1 MSKEPKHQT
10 IPATAITTITDS
22 TAISDIGDRH
32 HPALT
37 RANDDA
43 TLIGWW
49 LRRFTSTHTL
59 RAYRADLETFAQVV
73 KRPLR
78 ACVADDM
85 VALDVWLRD
94 NVSNARRQRVV
105 AVVKSLFRF
114 AQETGYHGVNPAMA
128 IRVPKPTE
136 TLHERILAEDET
148 LTMLT
153 MTKDVRHRALLT
165 LIYAGGL
172 RAGEVCSL
180 RWGNLIPRQ
189 DGKAQLAVTG
199 KGNKT
204 RQVLIPAKTH
214 ELLKSYRQRLIGDIG
229 DHADTAES
237 PMFQTRSGSPLH
249 TNQVWRIVKEASKR
263 AGLSQKVSPHFLR
276 HAHCSHALDN
286 GAPIHLV
293 KQTLGHADLKTTG
306 RYAHARPHESSGEW
320 LKVA

>member
-1 MSKEPKHQT
+1 MSK
-10 IPATAITTITDS
+10 ITSTPTTLAPTSITDIAD
-22 TAISDIGDRH
+22 TPR
-32 HPALT
+32 PALT

-49 LRRFTSTHTL
+49 LRRFTSPHTL
-59 RAYRADLETFAQVV
+59 RAYRADLDLFAQVV

-78 ACVADDM
+78 GCVADDM
-85 VALDVWLRD
+85 VALDSWLRD

-114 AQETGYHGVNPAMA
+114 AQETGYHAVNPAMA

-172 RAGEVCSL
+172 RAGEVCGL
-180 RWGNLIPRQ
+180 RWKNLIARQ

-204 RQVLIPAKTH
+204 RQVLLPAKTH
-214 ELLKSYRQRLIGDIG
+214 ALINAYRQRLISDIG
-229 DHADTAES
+229 DTADSAES

-263 AGLSQKVSPHFLR
+263 AGLSEKVSPHFLR